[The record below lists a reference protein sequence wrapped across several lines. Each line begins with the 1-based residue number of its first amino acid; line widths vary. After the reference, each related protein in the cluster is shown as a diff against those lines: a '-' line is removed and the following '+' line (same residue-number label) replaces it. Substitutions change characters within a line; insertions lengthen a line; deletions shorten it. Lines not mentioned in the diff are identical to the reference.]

1 MRKRNELDEFIKQ
14 LEDAVDEM
22 IEEIEC
28 KAPVNIEISINLCPF
43 MASTDSGRTPVD
55 MLETEKNVHAILK
68 IPDMEMETIKLASS
82 GKVLEITALSGGEA
96 VNEKVELPAKVNK
109 TGMKTTYKNGI
120 LELVF
125 IKRKVRSN

>member
-28 KAPVNIEISINLCPF
+28 KGPVNIEISINLCPF

-96 VNEKVELPAKVNK
+96 VNEKVELPARVNK

-125 IKRKVRSN
+125 IKRKARN